1 LQEWYIVWINRLL
14 GPLSEPD
21 IAIDL
26 GTANTRLFAAG
37 KGILCDEPTII
48 PSGETLPKK
57 VTSGTEIESDDEA
70 ASRDG
75 YVAPLSGGVIADVRA
90 ATVLLE
96 RFIQRSRNYGLV
108 RPRAIACAPT
118 DASAGERG
126 ALVEAVRKAGVST
139 VKLIPEPL
147 AAAIGAGLDVS
158 SPYAQGLIDI
168 GAGVTDFAIIR
179 SGAIIQKFAVRL
191 ACNDMQN
198 AVRRM
203 VSSRYGLTISFSEAE
218 RLAKAAGSAGDV
230 VAVTDEVKVE
240 GRSRANGLRT
250 EIAVASGDVSQAM
263 APVIDGIMETI
274 RRAVRSLP
282 PHISAEV
289 IETGICLTGGG
300 ACISGMPEYVSMQT
314 SLEVKAAPDPLH
326 SVIDGASRMLS
337 VANRTNLWH

>member
-1 LQEWYIVWINRLL
+1 MWINRLL

-37 KGILCDEPTII
+37 KGIFCDEPTII
-48 PSGETLPKK
+48 PTGESLPKK
-57 VTSGTEIESDDEA
+57 LPAGTETAFDAEA

-75 YVAPLSGGVIADVRA
+75 SVAPLSGGVIADVRA
-90 ATVLLE
+90 ATILLE
-96 RFIQRSRNYGLV
+96 RFLQRSRKYGLV

-118 DASAGERG
+118 DASAGERA
-126 ALVEAVRKAGVST
+126 ALVEAVRRAGVST
-139 VKLIPEPL
+139 VKVIPEPL

-168 GAGVTDFAIIR
+168 GAGVTDIAIIR
-179 SGAIIQKFAVRL
+179 SGAIIRKFAVRL

-203 VSSRYGLTISFSEAE
+203 VSSRYSLTIIFAEAE
-218 RLAKAAGSAGDV
+218 RLAKTAGSVGDR
-230 VAVTDEVKVE
+230 VAMTDELTVE
-240 GRSRANGLRT
+240 GRSRADGLRT
-250 EIAVASGDVSQAM
+250 EVAVASVDVSKAM
-263 APVIDGIMETI
+263 APVVEGIMETI

-282 PHISAEV
+282 PDISAEV

-300 ACISGMPEYVSMQT
+300 ACITGMPEYVSMQT
-314 SLEVKAAPDPLH
+314 ALEVKAAPDPLH

>member
-1 LQEWYIVWINRLL
+1 V
-14 GPLSEPD
+14 
-21 IAIDL
+21 
-26 GTANTRLFAAG
+26 
-37 KGILCDEPTII
+37 
-48 PSGETLPKK
+48 
-57 VTSGTEIESDDEA
+57 
-70 ASRDG
+70 
-75 YVAPLSGGVIADVRA
+75 
-90 ATVLLE
+90 
-96 RFIQRSRNYGLV
+96 
-108 RPRAIACAPT
+108 
-118 DASAGERG
+118 
-126 ALVEAVRKAGVST
+126 
-139 VKLIPEPL
+139 
-147 AAAIGAGLDVS
+147 
-158 SPYAQGLIDI
+158 
-168 GAGVTDFAIIR
+168 
-179 SGAIIQKFAVRL
+179 
-191 ACNDMQN
+191 
-198 AVRRM
+198 
-203 VSSRYGLTISFSEAE
+203 
-218 RLAKAAGSAGDV
+218 GDV

>member
-1 LQEWYIVWINRLL
+1 VWVNRFL

-21 IAIDL
+21 LAIDL

-37 KGILCDEPTII
+37 KGIFCDERTII
-48 PSGETLPKK
+48 PSGESPPKK
-57 VTSGTEIESDDEA
+57 MTSGAEYEFDAEA

-75 YVAPLSGGVIADVRA
+75 HVAPLSGGVIADVRA

-96 RFIQRSRNYGLV
+96 RFIQRSRKYGLV

-118 DASAGERG
+118 DASAGERA
-126 ALVEAVRKAGVST
+126 ALVEAVRRAGVST
-139 VKLIPEPL
+139 VKVIPEPL

-168 GAGVTDFAIIR
+168 GAGVTDIAIIR
-179 SGAIIQKFAVRL
+179 SGEIIQKFAVRL

-218 RLAKAAGSAGDV
+218 KLAKTAGSVGDV
-230 VAVTDEVKVE
+230 VAMPDEVRIE
-240 GRSRANGLRT
+240 GRNRVNGRRT
-250 EIAVASGDVSQAM
+250 EVAVARADVSQAM
-263 APVIDGIMETI
+263 APVVEGIMETI
-274 RRAVRSLP
+274 RMAVRSLP
-282 PHISAEV
+282 PDISAEV

-300 ACISGMPEYVSMQT
+300 ACITGMPEYVSMQT
-314 SLEVKAAPDPLH
+314 SLEVKTAPDPLR